1 MIFSMIVDI
10 FNYIV
15 AKFQQIMAI
24 CSNAMN
30 FQSWPTYFA
39 FFGGDGVAALPVVV
53 PAPVPVDG
61 SAADGTGQG
70 GDTSVH
76 PSFGQLVIGIESA
89 GSGCTGPGLLV
100 QGLEHFRVHGLET
113 FQLAADSSRFGR
125 HVQGGAQIVITVLF
139 RVTAA
144 GIGIPVQFQSRGGG
158 RDFAQVER
166 FLQGRQRMHRHL

>member
-1 MIFSMIVDI
+1 MVNYDI
-10 FNYIV
+10 
-15 AKFQQIMAI
+15 AKFQQIVAI
-24 CSNAMN
+24 RWDAKN
-30 FQSWPTYFA
+30 FQSRPTYFA

-76 PSFGQLVIGIESA
+76 PSFGQLVVGIESA
-89 GSGCTGPGLLV
+89 GSRRTGPGLFV
-100 QGLEHFRVHGLET
+100 QGLEHLRVHGLET

-144 GIGIPVQFQSRGGG
+144 GIGIAVQFQSRGGG